1 MDRVLSIIMGG
12 GKGTRLYPLTK
23 ERAKP
28 AVPFGGKYRL
38 VDIPIS
44 NSINSGFLKI
54 YVLTQFLSASLH
66 VHVSSTY
73 LFDSFSKGFVQLLAA
88 EQGFDDT
95 GWYQGTADA
104 VRKNLHHFRGQQPS
118 HYLIL
123 SGDQLYRMDL
133 EDFYR
138 QHVASGAEI
147 SIAATPV
154 DRSQAVA
161 FGILKVDET
170 GKTLEFVEKPPI
182 ETDISSLRIPGH
194 LHPDKKQ
201 LGAGK
206 EYLASMGIY
215 CFNADTLERALDS
228 DSADFG
234 KEIIPQLIAE
244 TDVHAYVF
252 TGFWE
257 DIGTIRSFYETNINL
272 AAIAPDFNFYEETRP
287 IYSHRR
293 DLPASKFNFCSLSQ
307 SLAADGCII
316 TNASINNS
324 IIGIR
329 TIIDSGANLDGV
341 VCMGADYYETPDTIA
356 ANAKKGIPSIGIGR
370 GCMVRQ
376 AIIDKNARI
385 GEGCRIGVDAIPRD
399 DGDYESYSINEG
411 IIVIHKNGVIA
422 PNTVI

>member
-1 MDRVLSIIMGG
+1 MDNVLSVIMGG

-44 NSINSGFLKI
+44 NSINSGFRKI

-73 LFDSFSKGFVQLLAA
+73 LFDTFSKGFVEILAA

-133 EDFYR
+133 RDFYQ
-138 QHVASGAEI
+138 QHVESGAEV

-154 DRSQAVA
+154 DREQAVS
-161 FGILKVDET
+161 FGILQVDES
-170 GKTLEFVEKPPI
+170 GKTLKFVEKPPI
-182 ETDISSLRIPGH
+182 DTDVSPLRIPPH

-201 LGAGK
+201 LKGGK

-215 CFNADTLERALDS
+215 CFDAAALEAALES
-228 DSADFG
+228 DFTDFG
-234 KEIIPQLIAE
+234 KEIIPDLISK
-244 TDVHAYVF
+244 TDVNAYVF
-252 TGFWE
+252 AGFWE
-257 DIGTIRSFYETNINL
+257 DIGTIRSFYETNLNL
-272 AAIAPDFNFYEETRP
+272 ASITPDFNFYEENRP
-287 IYSHRR
+287 IFTHRR
-293 DLPASKFNFCSLSQ
+293 DLPASKFNYCSISQ

-324 IIGIR
+324 IVGIR
-329 TIIDSGANLDGV
+329 TIIDAGANLDGV
-341 VCMGADYYETPDTIA
+341 VCMGADYYETPETLA
-356 ANAKKGIPSIGIGR
+356 ANAKKGVPNVGIGR
-370 GCMVRQ
+370 GSMVRQ

-385 GEGCRIGVDAIPRD
+385 GEGCRIGVDGIPREE
-399 DGDYESYSINEG
+399 GDFDAYSIHDG
-411 IIVIHKNGVIA
+411 IIVIHKNAVIP

>member
-1 MDRVLSIIMGG
+1 MDNVLSIIMGG
-12 GKGTRLYPLTK
+12 GKGSRLYPLTK

-44 NSINSGFLKI
+44 NSINSGFRKI

-73 LFDSFSKGFVQLLAA
+73 LFDTFSKGFVQILAA
-88 EQGFDDT
+88 EQAFDDT

-104 VRKNLHHFRGQQPS
+104 VRKNLHHFRDQQPS

-133 EDFYR
+133 EHFYR
-138 QHVASGAEI
+138 QHVASGAEV

-154 DRSQAVA
+154 DREQAVA
-161 FGILKVDET
+161 FGILRVDET
-170 GKTLEFVEKPPI
+170 GRTKEFVEKPPLD
-182 ETDISSLRIPGH
+182 TDISSLKIPPH
-194 LHPDKKQ
+194 LHPNKEQ
-201 LGAGK
+201 LRTGK

-215 CFNADTLERALDS
+215 CFNASTLERALDS
-228 DSADFG
+228 ESADFG
-234 KEIIPQLIAE
+234 REIIPQLIAE
-244 TDVHAYVF
+244 THAHAYVF
-252 TGFWE
+252 AGFWE

-272 AAIAPDFNFYEETRP
+272 ASIAPDFNFYEEARP
-287 IYSHRR
+287 IYTHRR
-293 DLPASKFNFCSLSQ
+293 DLPASKFNFCSISQ

-341 VCMGADYYETPDTIA
+341 VCMGADYYETPHTIA
-356 ANAKKGIPSIGIGR
+356 ENAEKGIPNIGIGR
-370 GCMVRQ
+370 GSMVRQ

-385 GEGCRIGVDAIPRD
+385 GEGCRIGVDSITRKE
-399 DGDYESYSINEG
+399 GDYESYSVHDG
-411 IIVIHKNGVIA
+411 IIVIHKNAVIA
-422 PNTVI
+422 PSSVI